1 MFEDTRPAALYA
13 SNDPDRW
20 APFRVPT
27 ADAREALLR
36 ELRDGSVPLCFSSPN
51 GVSLRTTLWAMDS
64 AQKRL
69 NFNVE
74 ESNPQMQPLVQCDE
88 AVAVAYMAN
97 VKLQVELSNLILVR
111 GPRACTLQ
119 TDMPSDIY
127 RFQRREAF
135 RVRAPQRHAPG
146 ARLRHPAIPEME
158 LSLRLLDVSM
168 GGCALWLPHDVPLL
182 QAGTVLGEVHIQ
194 LDAETIFH
202 SGLSVQHVSVTGPGE
217 QGALLGCEWAA
228 LGGMAERTLQRWIDL
243 AQKRRRLL
251 SLT

>member
-1 MFEDTRPAALYA
+1 MFEETRPAALYA

-20 APFRVPT
+20 ASFRVPN

-36 ELRDGSVPLCFSSPN
+36 ELRDSSVPLSVSTPD
-51 GVSLRTTLWAMDS
+51 GVSLRTTLWAMDT

-74 ESNPQMQPLVQCDE
+74 ESNPQLQPLVQSDE

-97 VKLQVELSNLILVR
+97 VKLQFELSNLILVR

-119 TDMPSDIY
+119 ADMPSDIY

-135 RVRAPQRHAPG
+135 RVRAPQRHSPG
-146 ARLRHPAIPEME
+146 ARLRHPAIPDME
-158 LSLRLLDVSM
+158 LSLRLLDVSV

-194 LDAETIFH
+194 LDAETTFH
-202 SGLSVQHVSVTGPGE
+202 TGLSVQHVNVTGPGE
-217 QGALLGCEWAA
+217 QGSLLGCEWTA